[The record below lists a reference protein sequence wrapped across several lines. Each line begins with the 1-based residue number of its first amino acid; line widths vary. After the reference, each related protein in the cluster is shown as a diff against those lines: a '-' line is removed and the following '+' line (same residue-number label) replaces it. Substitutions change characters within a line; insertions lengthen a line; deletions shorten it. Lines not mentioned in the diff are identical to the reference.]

1 MTHSLPRHIA
11 VIDIG
16 KTNAKVVLIDSASR
30 RQLAGESTPNLVR
43 REAPYPHADVE
54 NLWLFIS
61 GCLKRLH
68 AAHGIHGISITTHG
82 ATGALLGETG
92 LVLPILDYES
102 DAPDASEEAYDRVRP
117 PFAETLSPR
126 LPNGLNWGAQLFWQ
140 SRAFPEDFAEVRA
153 IVPYPQYWAWRL
165 TGVLAS
171 EVTSLGCHT
180 DLWSPDSGD
189 FSSMVDALG
198 WRHLF
203 PPIRPAASVIGT
215 LLPAIAAET
224 GLPQDTP
231 VTCGIHDSNAS
242 LLPHLGRRET
252 PFTIIS
258 TGTWTILMS
267 VGGDTGGLDPARDSL
282 ANVDA
287 NGSPVPTARFM
298 GGREFDA
305 LVPDIAEPSA
315 ADIAHVVAHDIQALP
330 GFTPGT
336 GPFPDKKGRW
346 TCDPER
352 LTPGQRNA
360 AASLYLTLTARA
372 CLDLCGVGHSIIVE
386 GPLARNRLFGAA
398 LARLT
403 GVPVH
408 ASGDGT
414 GTSLGASLLF
424 GGSLPA
430 AEGSLAFAPLDV
442 PGLDAYIENW
452 RQRVRN

>member
-30 RQLAGESTPNLVR
+30 QQLAAEGIPNRVR
-43 REAPYPHADVE
+43 REEPYPHADVE
-54 NLWLFIS
+54 RLWDFIS

-68 AAHGIHGISITTHG
+68 AAHGIEGISITTHG
-82 ATGALLGETG
+82 ATGALLSETG

-102 DAPDASEEAYDRVRP
+102 DAPDASGEAYDRVRP

-126 LPNGLNWGAQLFWQ
+126 LPKGLNWGAQLFWQ

-180 DLWSPDSGD
+180 DLWAPGSGG

-198 WRHLF
+198 WRRLF

-267 VGGDTGGLDPARDSL
+267 VGGDTGALDPARDSL

-305 LVPDIAEPSA
+305 LVPEIAEPGI
-315 ADIAHVVAHDIQALP
+315 ADIAHVIAHDIQALP

-336 GPFPDKKGRW
+336 GPFRGKKGRW
-346 TCDPER
+346 TQDPAS

-360 AASLYLTLTARA
+360 AASLYLALTART
-372 CLDLCGVGHSIIVE
+372 CLDLCGVGRSIIVE

-398 LARLT
+398 LARLA

-408 ASGDGT
+408 ASGDAT

-430 AEGSLAFAPLDV
+430 AENSLAFAPLDV

-452 RQRVRN
+452 RQRVEN